1 MLIQSTGESEI
12 EFIFTRSE
20 MRDPRVGLLG
30 PAQVR
35 LWNQHV
41 THGQHAQ
48 ATQLLG
54 RIKHHRWETGG
65 HLGVESNLNTCLDLV
80 LALYQQIQQ
89 LLGIDYSL
97 SVIRHQTN
105 ESGIPLVH
113 DLSKGGGSRGH
124 QDLTHSV
131 VVPTQRLIVHTE
143 EALGRPLLCHLVL
156 QVPYSVAVSKLLVLG
171 ATLKGI
177 KGKREENFFLEK
189 EIKLT

>member
-1 MLIQSTGESEI
+1 
-12 EFIFTRSE
+12 

-54 RIKHHRWETGG
+54 RIKHHGREPGG

-177 KGKREENFFLEK
+177 KGKREEHFFLEK